1 VETMY
6 PTPQMGSQVPL
17 FMKPAAVRDKPQKR
31 ELTPEEHEEIQFAFE
46 SLDYEK
52 TGGVTPSQLKV
63 ALRAMGFPVKKAEVR
78 EMLRRHGE
86 EEDVQRLE
94 FSIFKRIVADKLA
107 DRTPQEDMQR
117 AFQLFDVH
125 GMGKLDLASL
135 RKVVKSLG
143 LDIQQEEL
151 QSMIDE
157 FDLDKDGMISQAE
170 FISML
175 MSDD

>member
-1 VETMY
+1 
-6 PTPQMGSQVPL
+6 
-17 FMKPAAVRDKPQKR
+17 
-31 ELTPEEHEEIQFAFE
+31 
-46 SLDYEK
+46 
-52 TGGVTPSQLKV
+52 
-63 ALRAMGFPVKKAEVR
+63 MGFPVKKAEVR

-94 FSIFKRIVADKLA
+94 FSIFKRIVAGEAGFSKRTCATSFHSMKGADGKQVGGWHSRGRQRVTYSCTCLRGWLKLK
-107 DRTPQEDMQR
+107 RCLR
-117 AFQLFDVH
+117 ANQS
-125 GMGKLDLASL
+125 DLEKKS
-135 RKVVKSLG
+135 KVVKSLG